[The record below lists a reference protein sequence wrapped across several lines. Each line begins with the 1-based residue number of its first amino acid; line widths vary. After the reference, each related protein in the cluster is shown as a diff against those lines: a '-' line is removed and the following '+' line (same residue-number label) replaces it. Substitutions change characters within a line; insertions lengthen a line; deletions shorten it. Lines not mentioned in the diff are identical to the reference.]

1 MLSVLFCTIKKLT
14 PDRLKG
20 VLINL
25 SIYLPELGPYLY
37 DAIDILTERIN
48 RWDIFIQN
56 HRDAV
61 NLQLGI
67 DSRND
72 LQQRLNTV
80 MVRLMGY
87 L

>member
-1 MLSVLFCTIKKLT
+1 MPPKRQT
-14 PDRLKG
+14 RLQTG
-20 VLINL
+20 IRNARNL
-25 SIYLPELGPYLY
+25 RIIQELY